1 LANKGFHL
9 FKFSSN
15 SYPHIIFQHSYVASS
30 TLQAKNIK
38 QISFL
43 YLWKF
48 QLHMGSQ
55 PFKFLLVILNQNS
68 FNIHVLEHII
78 QLTQT
83 KSNFLTTWPNPLGA
97 SFMDSFFFF
106 FNFLHNFF
114 FEANLI
120 YVCCTTFKHKFYT
133 KSSLLITKFLIH
145 HQKVIRLKEGIYP
158 LKLFLYL
165 FYVQVT

>member
-1 LANKGFHL
+1 MANKGFHL

-15 SYPHIIFQHSYVASS
+15 SYPRIIFQHSHVDSS
-30 TLQAKNIK
+30 TLQAQNIK

-55 PFKFLLVILNQNS
+55 PFRFLLVILNQNL

-106 FNFLHNFF
+106 NFLHNLFF
-114 FEANLI
+114 RS
-120 YVCCTTFKHKFYT
+120 
-133 KSSLLITKFLIH
+133 KSYLCM
-145 HQKVIRLKEGIYP
+145 
-158 LKLFLYL
+158 LYNI
-165 FYVQVT
+165 

>member
-1 LANKGFHL
+1 MANKGFHL

-15 SYPHIIFQHSYVASS
+15 SYPHIIFQHSYVDSS

-55 PFKFLLVILNQNS
+55 PFKLLIVILNQNS

-83 KSNFLTTWPNPLGA
+83 KSNFLTTWPNPLSA
-97 SFMDSFFFF
+97 SFMDSFFF

-114 FEANLI
+114 FQSKSYLCMLYNI
-120 YVCCTTFKHKFYT
+120 YT
-133 KSSLLITKFLIH
+133 
-145 HQKVIRLKEGIYP
+145 
-158 LKLFLYL
+158 
-165 FYVQVT
+165 